1 MDTMR
6 GRVRKF
12 GDNIDT
18 DIITPAAVLHLPP
31 AEIKEHAFEPVFPS
45 FYRTV
50 QAGDIIVAGSNFG
63 CGSSR
68 EHATQVV
75 KDMGIRYIA
84 CESMARIYMRN
95 CVALGIYPILAK
107 GVSAL
112 FDEGDAIEIDFE
124 QAQARNPRTGGSVS
138 FKPLKGIPKEIFEGG
153 GILPLLK
160 KILGHVQGGPA
171 GSM

>member
-1 MDTMR
+1 MDTIR

-12 GDNIDT
+12 GDNVDT
-18 DIITPAAVLHLPP
+18 DIITPAAFLHLSL
-31 AEIKEHAFEPVFPS
+31 AEIKEHAFEPVFPAFS
-45 FYRTV
+45 KTV
-50 QAGDIIVAGSNFG
+50 QEGDIIVAGSNFG

-124 QAQARNPRTGGSVS
+124 QAQARNPKTGESVS
-138 FKPLKGIPKEIFEGG
+138 FKPLKGTPKEIFDGG

-160 KILGHVQGGPA
+160 KIVAQGGRA
-171 GSM
+171 RSM